1 MIYIEKNADL
11 FQMPDDYYLAH
22 CISADFGMG
31 RGIAVEFNKR
41 FNMKQKLQA
50 EYPDYVNE
58 WHRKKYC
65 GGCILVNKVF
75 NLITKERYFH
85 KPTYDSM
92 RQALYN
98 MKIICES
105 NNIKKIAMPLI
116 GCGLDKLEWPHVKLI
131 IEEIFEDTDIEIVVC
146 RKE

>member
-1 MIYIEKNADL
+1 MIYTEKIADL

-31 RGIAVEFNKR
+31 RGIVVEFNKR

-50 EYPDYVNE
+50 KFPDYVNE
-58 WHRKKYC
+58 WHKKKYC

-92 RQALYN
+92 RQALNN
-98 MKIICES
+98 MKNICES
-105 NNIKKIAMPLI
+105 NNIKKNCYAHYWMRI
-116 GCGLDKLEWPHVKLI
+116 
-131 IEEIFEDTDIEIVVC
+131 
-146 RKE
+146 R